1 MLSKERA
8 GNIYRWILWTE
19 VRHVLGGLEKDNTN
33 FITLLRMAYDL
44 KLINYSG
51 TLSFNIFGLQ
61 GTVKIEIPD
70 TRLLCITQCLKRSL
84 ILTGWALV
92 ENEHKFLLHICY
104 SESVEKQKS

>member
-1 MLSKERA
+1 MQH
-8 GNIYRWILWTE
+8 I
-19 VRHVLGGLEKDNTN
+19 LGGLKEDNTN
-33 FITLLRMAYDL
+33 FTLLRMAYDL

-61 GTVKIEIPD
+61 GIVKIEIPD

-92 ENEHKFLLHICY
+92 ENEHKFLLHICS

>member
-1 MLSKERA
+1 MLRNGQVRYTA
-8 GNIYRWILWTE
+8 WILWTE
-19 VRHVLGGLEKDNTN
+19 VQHVLEEDNTS

-44 KLINYSG
+44 KLINYTG

-61 GTVKIEIPD
+61 GIVKIEIPD
-70 TRLLCITQCLKRSL
+70 KRLLCITQCLEHSL

-92 ENEHKFLLHICY
+92 ENEHKFLLRICY

>member
-1 MLSKERA
+1 MQH
-8 GNIYRWILWTE
+8 I
-19 VRHVLGGLEKDNTN
+19 LGGLKEDNTN
-33 FITLLRMAYDL
+33 FTLLRMAYDL

-61 GTVKIEIPD
+61 GIVKIEIPD

-92 ENEHKFLLHICY
+92 ENERKFLLHICY